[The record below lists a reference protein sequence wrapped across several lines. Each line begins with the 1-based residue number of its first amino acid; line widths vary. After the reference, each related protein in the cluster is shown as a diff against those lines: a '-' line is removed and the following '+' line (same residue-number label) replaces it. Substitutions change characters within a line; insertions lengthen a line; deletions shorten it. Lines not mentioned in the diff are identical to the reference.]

1 MKTYKIHLIRHGKTA
16 ANLDGRYIG
25 RTDLPLSPLGEEEL
39 RQLKAHYRYP
49 EAERVYSSPLA
60 RCRKT
65 ATILYPRVPVSEVEG
80 LREADFGVF
89 EGKTPYALKDDP
101 DYQAWMKGGTPPEG
115 EASEAFVRRVLE
127 GFVGILDDMKAR
139 EIRSAAVITHGGVI
153 MTILAALGLPEHPPT
168 DWQTPSGG
176 GYTLLA
182 DVALWMRAGKL
193 EVYRRIPDRGE
204 ETREYGVYTV
214 RRDPDDPDDPDGMD
228 DPDDWDGDCGEE

>member
-1 MKTYKIHLIRHGKTA
+1 MARRRPISTA
-16 ANLDGRYIG
+16 ATSGGPICRS
-25 RTDLPLSPLGEEEL
+25 PPLGEEEL
-39 RQLKAHYRYP
+39 RQLKAYYRYP

-101 DYQAWMKGGTPPEG
+101 DYQAGCRAAPPPEG

-153 MTILAALGLPEHPPT
+153 MTILAALACPSIPRPTGRPPRGRRLYPAGRCRPLDAGGQAGGLPPDPPT
-168 DWQTPSGG
+168 GGRRRASTASIPSAA
-176 GYTLLA
+176 T
-182 DVALWMRAGKL
+182 
-193 EVYRRIPDRGE
+193 RRSG
-204 ETREYGVYTV
+204 
-214 RRDPDDPDDPDGMD
+214 
-228 DPDDWDGDCGEE
+228 